1 LHAPRREGF
10 SDRHAETSA
19 RYDRRMAVEAGTL
32 QEQLEEIRTQLGWVR
47 DYL

>member
-1 LHAPRREGF
+1 MRQRLPRASRRKPSSG
-10 SDRHAETSA
+10 
-19 RYDRRMAVEAGTL
+19 RYDRRMAVETGTL